1 MRLRLSGESIVEG
14 TNMTNRA
21 SRWKPRSRD
30 DRAHS
35 GTLVAH
41 RPTIGTGQIVFY
53 VVFSRFVLI
62 GCLLGAAL
70 LSGGCGLETPAPDRV
85 PNAVAIRKA
94 KAKADQAAF
103 VERIRPEVKTFCA
116 DCHAMPRPENTARD
130 EWVDEVNQGF
140 VLYGESGRSDLE
152 VPNYDDVLKFFQYQA
167 PETVAFP
174 DSILGHKPCPI
185 GFDPQAVRF
194 PGSRPP
200 GVTNIR
206 WTDLG
211 LGGSPALVYC
221 DIGTGAVFA
230 HWPGGDGGTT
240 KRLAT
245 LLQPIHTEPCDL
257 DADGNIDLIVAD
269 IGEFNANDSNLGR
282 VVWLRRLPESER
294 FKAITLME
302 GISRVSDVQPADFDG
317 DGDTDLM
324 VGIFGWRKTGRIVML
339 VNEGPDDDGMPRFSQ
354 REIDSRHG
362 ASNVPPIDFNGDG
375 SLDFITLLSQEHER
389 VELFL
394 NQGDGT
400 FKNELIWAAPDPAY
414 GSSGIELVDMDLDGD
429 VDILYTNG
437 DSFDRGPKPHHSVQ
451 WLENCGEL
459 PFVHHHLCNMP
470 GVLNAKAA
478 DFDGDGDLDVV
489 AGSLLAGSVRERCK
503 QAKISSIAVLIQ
515 ESPGVFRPTQLES
528 SAQLHLSIATADF
541 DGNGKEDFA
550 IGNYL
555 RESEAVG
562 ELPDLVIWWNR

>member
-1 MRLRLSGESIVEG
+1 
-14 TNMTNRA
+14 MTNRV
-21 SRWKPRSRD
+21 SRWKPQARKSLADFAR
-30 DRAHS
+30 RVS
-35 GTLVAH
+35 PRETFRTWQFGS
-41 RPTIGTGQIVFY
+41 Y
-53 VVFSRFVLI
+53 VIFTRFVLI
-62 GCLLGAAL
+62 GAF
-70 LSGGCGLETPAPDRV
+70 LSSTFLCGGCGLETPAPDRV
-85 PNAVAIRKA
+85 PNALEIREA
-94 KAKADQAAF
+94 KAKADRDAF
-103 VERIRPEVKTFCA
+103 VERVRPQVKTFCA
-116 DCHAMPRPENTARD
+116 DCHAMPRPASTSRD
-130 EWVDEVNQGF
+130 EWVEEVNQGF

-167 PETVAFP
+167 PETVSFP
-174 DSILGHKPCPI
+174 ESILGHESCPI
-185 GFDPQAVRF
+185 NFDPQSVRF

-206 WTDLG
+206 WIDIG

-221 DIGTGAVFA
+221 DIGTGAILA
-230 HWPGGDGGTT
+230 HWPGSDGGTT

-245 LLQPIHTEPCDL
+245 LLQPVHTEPCDL
-257 DADGNIDLIVAD
+257 DSDGNIDLIVAD

-282 VVWLRRLPESER
+282 IVWLRRLPESEK
-294 FKAITLME
+294 FEAITLLE

-324 VGIFGWRKTGRIVML
+324 AGIFGWRKTGRIVML
-339 VNEGPDDDGMPRFSQ
+339 VNEGPGEDGTPRFTE

-375 SLDFITLLSQEHER
+375 KLDFITLFSQEHER

-394 NQGDGT
+394 NQGDGN

-451 WLENCGEL
+451 WLENQGEL
-459 PFVHHHLCNMP
+459 PFVHHHLCHMP
-470 GVLNAKAA
+470 GVINAKAA

-489 AGSLLAGSVRERCK
+489 AGSLLAGSVREQFK
-503 QAKISSIAVLIQ
+503 KAKISSIAVLIQ
-515 ESPGVFRPTQLES
+515 ESPGVFVPTQLES

-550 IGNYL
+550 IGNYV
-555 RESEAVG
+555 RESEAAG